1 MRLTQ
6 IEDIAGLRVVVKMT
20 RDTQDELVQRIMAA
34 LPEGPKLKDRRVHPS
49 HGYRAVHVVARVAG
63 HQVEIQVRTRL
74 QDLWAQMVERLAD
87 SWGRQIRYGRPPD
100 HPATEIADELTR
112 ADVVQLLLRISESI
126 DGLETWERSVEKR
139 DRDLVQLSRVGQDRI
154 DELMGEETIDLAVL
168 QTDVVQE
175 RQEVDERMVEIR
187 SLLKEL
193 DLILQGIETGTIEG

>member
-6 IEDIAGLRVVVKMT
+6 IEDIAGLRVVVEMT
-20 RDTQDELVQRIMAA
+20 RHTQDELVQRIMAA

-49 HGYRAVHVVARVAG
+49 HGYRAVHLVARVAG

-139 DRDLVQLSRVGQDRI
+139 DRDLARLSQVGQNLI
-154 DELMGEETIDLAVL
+154 DELMGEETIDLAVEK
-168 QTDVVQE
+168 TEVFAE
-175 RQEVDERMVEIR
+175 RQQVAERMVEIR
-187 SLLKEL
+187 RLLQKL
-193 DLILQGIETGTIEG
+193 DLVLQVIERGTIEG